1 MGRGGPYLLK
11 PSANPIAQ
19 LSYFHLC
26 PAFLLAPMTKA
37 TRGLCGFD
45 MADWD
50 TSMAANPGKTR
61 IGVEECTG
69 NGEKNAK
76 NDTSIAAE

>member
-1 MGRGGPYLLK
+1 
-11 PSANPIAQ
+11 
-19 LSYFHLC
+19 
-26 PAFLLAPMTKA
+26 MTKA
-37 TRGLCGFD
+37 TRELCGFD

-50 TSMAANPGKTR
+50 TSMAVNPGKTR

-76 NDTSIAAE
+76 NDTSIAAEWMNPP